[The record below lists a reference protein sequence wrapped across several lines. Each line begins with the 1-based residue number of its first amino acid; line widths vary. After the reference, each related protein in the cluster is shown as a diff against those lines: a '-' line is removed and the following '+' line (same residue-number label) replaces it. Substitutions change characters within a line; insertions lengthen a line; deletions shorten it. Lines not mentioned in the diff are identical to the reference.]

1 MGAKKKHIFDY
12 KTNRNAELGLV
23 ISASARIEILQYL
36 DDHQMMNIPMLEGF
50 IPLHKKTINHHVSLI
65 ERSGLIKGYYIGNSY
80 FWSKN
85 EELLEDWDKIS
96 WAFTSRG

>member
-1 MGAKKKHIFDY
+1 MGAKKKQIFDY

-23 ISASARIEILQYL
+23 VSAVARIEILQYL
-36 DDHQMMNIPMLEGF
+36 DNHQIMNIPMLEGF
-50 IPLHKKTINHHVSLI
+50 ISLHKKTINHHVSLI

-85 EELLEDWDKIS
+85 EELLEDWDKI
-96 WAFTSRG
+96 R